1 MKARAIS
8 ILTVAMLLGFNVPAG
23 AQDTGMEEP
32 PLQENEK
39 PDRPPPTTGALPF
52 EDPTIE
58 PPRGEDLRIEETP
71 DAELAREAD
80 EPEKPVAEP
89 AESPAPQEDEGPNVK
104 VVSCVSA

>member
-8 ILTVAMLLGFNVPAG
+8 ILIVAILLGFNVPTG

-58 PPRGEDLRIEETP
+58 WPG
-71 DAELAREAD
+71 A
-80 EPEKPVAEP
+80 
-89 AESPAPQEDEGPNVK
+89 
-104 VVSCVSA
+104 VSAFSARSST